1 MAKTKSKSETE
12 AEYEQQFPSVILYS
26 SPPEAS
32 SLNAWLKDKEIQQKH
47 KENGSASKSQP
58 DKDKE

>member
-32 SLNAWLKDKEIQQKH
+32 SLNAWLKEIQQKH